1 MGSLI
6 LLLVLLGAGL
16 YVATL
21 VQQGRPPQLPV
32 KMIVAVVIL
41 LLVIA
46 LAFQSFKV
54 VGAGER
60 GVVFNTLEGGVQP
73 RVMNE
78 GLQFKL
84 PFVEDII
91 PVDVRVQKSQTDASA
106 ASKDLQVVKSTIALN
121 YHIEPSKANVVYQ
134 TIGTDFKSRIIDPL
148 VQESVKAVTAQYT
161 AEELITKRSQ
171 VRDDIKAALAARL
184 LTFNIIADEFNIV
197 DFSFSDEFNRAIEAK
212 QTAEQNALKAR
223 RDLERIKIEA
233 EQTVTKAKAEADAQR
248 LQRETITPILL
259 QLRAIEKWNG
269 VLPQVTGGAM
279 PFIDAKSMIQSA
291 K

>member
-6 LLLVLLGAGL
+6 LLLVLLGVGL

-21 VQQGRPPQLPV
+21 VQKGQPPQIPV
-32 KMIVAVVIL
+32 KTITAGAIVLVVIG
-41 LLVIA
+41 

-60 GVVFNTLEGGVQP
+60 GVVFNTLEGGVQQ
-73 RVMNE
+73 RVLNE

-91 PVDVRVQKSQTDASA
+91 LVNVQVQKSETDASA
-106 ASKDLQVVKSTIALN
+106 ASKDLQIVKSRIALN
-121 YHIEPSKANVVYQ
+121 YHVDPSKAYIVYQ
-134 TIGTDFKSRIIDPL
+134 DIGTEFKSRIIDPQ
-148 VQESVKAVTAQYT
+148 VQEAVKAVSAQYT
-161 AEELITKRSQ
+161 AEELITKRSL
-171 VRDDIKAALAARL
+171 VRDDIKDALISRL
-184 LTFNIIADEFNIV
+184 RAFNIIVDEFNIV
-197 DFSFSDEFNRAIEAK
+197 DFSFSEEFNKAIEAK

-223 RDLERIKIEA
+223 RDLDRIKIEA
-233 EQTVTKAKAEADAQR
+233 EQTVTRAKAEADAQR
-248 LQRETITPILL
+248 LQSVTITPILL

-269 VLPQVTGGAM
+269 ILPQVTGGAM
-279 PFIDAKSMIQSA
+279 PFIDAKTMMT

>member
-21 VQQGRPPQLPV
+21 VQQGRPPHLPV
-32 KMIVAVVIL
+32 KMIVTVVIL
-41 LLVIA
+41 LIVIA

-73 RVMNE
+73 RVLNE

-121 YHIEPSKANVVYQ
+121 YHIDPSKANVVYQ
-134 TIGTDFKSRIIDPL
+134 DIGTDFKSRIIDPQ

-161 AEELITKRSQ
+161 AEELITKRAL
-171 VRDDIKAALAARL
+171 VRDDIKDALTTRL
-184 LTFNIIADEFNIV
+184 RSFNIIADEFNIV

-212 QTAEQNALKAR
+212 QTAEQNALKAK

-233 EQTVTKAKAEADAQR
+233 EQTVTRAKAEADAQR

>member
-32 KMIVAVVIL
+32 KLIVAVIL
-41 LLVIA
+41 LLLVIG
-46 LAFQSFKV
+46 LATQSFKV

-60 GVVFNTLEGGVQP
+60 GVVFNTLEGGIQP
-73 RVMNE
+73 RVLSE

-91 PVDVRVQKSQTDASA
+91 PIDVRVQKSETDASA
-106 ASKDLQVVKSTIALN
+106 ASKDLQVVRSRIALN
-121 YHIEPSKANVVYQ
+121 FHIDPGKANVVYQ
-134 TIGTDFKSRIIDPL
+134 NLGVEFKSRVIDPQ

-171 VRDDIKAALAARL
+171 VRDDIKEALTSRL
-184 LTFNIIADEFNIV
+184 RAFNIIVDEFNIV
-197 DFSFSDEFNRAIEAK
+197 DFSFSDEFNKAIEAK
-212 QTAEQNALKAR
+212 QTAEQNALKAK

-279 PFIDAKSMIQSA
+279 PFIDAKTMMQSA

>member
-6 LLLVLLGAGL
+6 MLLVLLGVGL
-16 YVATL
+16 YVASL
-21 VQQGRPPQLPV
+21 VQQGRPPQIPV
-32 KMIVAVVIL
+32 KSIATGIL
-41 LLVIA
+41 LLVIVG
-46 LAFQSFKV
+46 LGFQSFKV

-73 RVMNE
+73 RVLNE

-91 PVDVRVQKSQTDASA
+91 PVNVQVQKSQTDASA

-121 YHIEPSKANVVYQ
+121 FHIDPSKANVVYQ
-134 TIGTDFKSRIIDPL
+134 DIGIDFKSRIIDPQ

-161 AEELITKRSQ
+161 AEELITKRAL
-171 VRDDIKAALAARL
+171 VRDDIKDALTTRL
-184 LTFNIIADEFNIV
+184 RTFNIIVDEFNIV
-197 DFSFSDEFNRAIEAK
+197 DFSFSDEFNKAIEAK

-223 RDLERIKIEA
+223 RDLDRIKIEA
-233 EQTVTKAKAEADAQR
+233 EQTVTRAKAEADAQR
-248 LQRETITPILL
+248 LQSVTITPILL

-269 VLPQVTGGAM
+269 ILPQVTGGAM
-279 PFIDAKSMIQSA
+279 PFIDAKTMMH

>member
-32 KMIVAVVIL
+32 KMIATGVL
-41 LLVIA
+41 LLIVIG
-46 LAFQSFKV
+46 LAIQSFKV
-54 VGAGER
+54 IGAGER

-73 RVMNE
+73 RVLSE
-78 GLQFKL
+78 GLQFKI

-91 PVDVRVQKSQTDASA
+91 PVNVQVQKSETDASA
-106 ASKDLQVVKSTIALN
+106 ASKDLQIVRSRIALN
-121 YHIEPSKANVVYQ
+121 FHVEPSKANVVYQ
-134 TIGTDFKSRIIDPL
+134 NIGVDFKSRVIDPQ

-161 AEELITKRSQ
+161 AEELIAKRSQ
-171 VRDDIKAALAARL
+171 VRDDIKEALTSRL
-184 LTFNIIADEFNIV
+184 LAFNIIVDEFNIV
-197 DFSFSDEFNRAIEAK
+197 DFSFSEEFNKAIEAK
-212 QTAEQNALKAR
+212 QTAEQNALKAK
-223 RDLERIKIEA
+223 RDLDRIKIEA
-233 EQTVTKAKAEADAQR
+233 EQTVTRARAEADAQR

-279 PFIDAKSMIQSA
+279 PFIDAKSMLQVG

>member
-6 LLLVLLGAGL
+6 LLLVLLGVGL

-21 VQQGRPPQLPV
+21 VQKGQPPQIPV
-32 KMIVAVVIL
+32 KTITAGAILLVVIG
-41 LLVIA
+41 

-60 GVVFNTLEGGVQP
+60 GVVFNTLEGGVQQ
-73 RVMNE
+73 RVLNE

-91 PVDVRVQKSQTDASA
+91 LVNVQVQKSETDASA
-106 ASKDLQVVKSTIALN
+106 ASKDLQIVKSRIALN
-121 YHIEPSKANVVYQ
+121 YHVDPSKAYIVYQ
-134 TIGTDFKSRIIDPL
+134 DIGTEFKSRIIDPQ
-148 VQESVKAVTAQYT
+148 VQEAVKAVSAQYT

-171 VRDDIKAALAARL
+171 VRDDIKDALISRL
-184 LTFNIIADEFNIV
+184 RVFNIIVDEFNIV
-197 DFSFSDEFNRAIEAK
+197 DFSFSDEFNKAIEAK

-223 RDLERIKIEA
+223 RDLDRIKIEA
-233 EQTVTKAKAEADAQR
+233 EQTVTRAKAEADAQR
-248 LQRETITPILL
+248 LQSVTITPILL

-269 VLPQVTGGAM
+269 ILPQVTGGAM
-279 PFIDAKSMIQSA
+279 PFIDAKSMMS

>member
-6 LLLVLLGAGL
+6 LLLVLLGVGL

-21 VQQGRPPQLPV
+21 VQQGRPPQIPV
-32 KMIVAVVIL
+32 KSIVTGVIV

-46 LAFQSFKV
+46 LGFQSFKV

-60 GVVFNTLEGGVQP
+60 GVVFNTLEGGVQQ
-73 RVMNE
+73 RVLNE

-91 PVDVRVQKSQTDASA
+91 PVNVQVQKSETDASA
-106 ASKDLQVVKSTIALN
+106 ASKDLQIVKSRIALN
-121 YHIEPSKANVVYQ
+121 YHVDPSKAYIVYQ
-134 TIGTDFKSRIIDPL
+134 DIGTEFKSRIIDPQ
-148 VQESVKAVTAQYT
+148 VQEAVKAVSAQYT

-171 VRDDIKAALAARL
+171 VRDDIKEALISRL
-184 LTFNIIADEFNIV
+184 RAFNIIVDEFNIV
-197 DFSFSDEFNRAIEAK
+197 DFSFSEEFNKAIEAK

-223 RDLERIKIEA
+223 RDLDRIKIEA
-233 EQTVTKAKAEADAQR
+233 EQTVTRAKAEADAQR
-248 LQRETITPILL
+248 LQSVTITPILL

-269 VLPQVTGGAM
+269 ILPQVTGGAM
-279 PFIDAKSMIQSA
+279 PFIDAKTMMS